1 QRYKGLGEMN
11 DDQLAETTM
20 APETRS
26 ILQIRMDDAV
36 RADRIVS
43 VLMGGAVEPR
53 KNYITE
59 HARRVRNLDI

>member
-1 QRYKGLGEMN
+1 MEIDFIFRIAAIG
-11 DDQLAETTM
+11 
-20 APETRS
+20 
-26 ILQIRMDDAV
+26 I
-36 RADRIVS
+36 IVS